1 MRRAK
6 RSSRAW
12 YRLTNCSKAK
22 ILPCWTWVTSF
33 SSVVSCMIRLNYS
46 TIHEMKSGIVALIG
60 RPNVG
65 KSTLVNAILRQ
76 KVSITSPKPQTTRFS
91 IQAVFEDERGQIIFI
106 DTPGIFGKV
115 EDQLAARI
123 NKRAEESLGQN
134 IDVVLYMIDHTR
146 ARAEEENKT
155 LGIVRRATVPKI
167 LVINKI
173 DIKQP
178 THIIQY
184 KFMEEEFDDVVRISA
199 LTGAHIPTLLNTI
212 FSHLPERKS
221 MIDATTLIQPAL
233 NLDSKLFI
241 SELIREKAFL
251 FLRSELQYTLTTV
264 VDEIA
269 ERENGLLF
277 IKARILTSADRYKAM
292 IIGKNGA
299 MIKEISMAAR
309 KELET
314 ATSKKVFIELT
325 VETDP
330 HWIQYV

>member
-1 MRRAK
+1 
-6 RSSRAW
+6 
-12 YRLTNCSKAK
+12 
-22 ILPCWTWVTSF
+22 
-33 SSVVSCMIRLNYS
+33 
-46 TIHEMKSGIVALIG
+46 MKSGIVALIG

-251 FLRSELQYTLTTV
+251 FLRSELPYTLTTV